1 LIDIIVKAMTFFISR
16 ELLEEVEREAL
27 SSLPFE
33 CCGLLGGR
41 NFRATSCHPMRN
53 SAARPESE
61 FFAAPED
68 LFNAMRQL
76 REAGEEIVAIYH
88 SHPRGPAQPSE
99 TDIRMAYYPAAV
111 QLIVVP
117 AHPAV
122 FRAFT
127 IKNGVAEA
135 IQLEQ
140 RDRGE
145 PDSREEL

>member
-1 LIDIIVKAMTFFISR
+1 LTDIIVKAMTFFISH

-27 SSLPFE
+27 SCLPFE
-33 CCGLLGGR
+33 CCGLLGGHA
-41 NFRATSCHPMRN
+41 FRATSCYPMRN
-53 SAARPESE
+53 TAARPESE

-68 LFNAMRQL
+68 LFNAMREL

-117 AHPAV
+117 ECPAV

-127 IKNGVAEA
+127 INNGAVKAVE
-135 IQLEQ
+135 L
-140 RDRGE
+140 
-145 PDSREEL
+145 REVD

>member
-16 ELLEEVEREAL
+16 QLLEEVEREAQ
-27 SSLPFE
+27 SALPSE

-53 SAARPESE
+53 GAARPESE

-68 LFNAMRQL
+68 LFKAMREL

-117 AHPAV
+117 ERPAV

-127 IKNGVAEA
+127 INNGAVKAVDVRA
-135 IQLEQ
+135 V
-140 RDRGE
+140 D
-145 PDSREEL
+145 